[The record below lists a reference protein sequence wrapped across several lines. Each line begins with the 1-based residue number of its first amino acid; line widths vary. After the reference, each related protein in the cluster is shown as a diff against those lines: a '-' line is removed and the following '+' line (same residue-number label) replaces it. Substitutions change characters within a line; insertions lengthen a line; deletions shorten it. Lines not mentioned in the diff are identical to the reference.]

1 MDFSRSVAGTMRA
14 QRGQVASELLG
25 MLLIVATIIAAV
37 ITGLPGRIAG
47 GTLPAVCRITSQDCG
62 ANTATASA
70 GDADGDGVPDARDPV
85 PDAVDFDHDGLDDG
99 EEIALGTDPRNAD
112 SDNDGIKDGDEYHA
126 GTDPTKGVLPL

>member
-14 QRGQVASELLG
+14 HRGQVASELLG
-25 MLLIVATIIAAV
+25 ILLVVATIIAAV

-47 GTLPAVCRITSQDCG
+47 GTLHAVCRITSQDCG

-99 EEIALGTDPRNAD
+99 EEIALGTDPRNAE
-112 SDNDGIKDGDEYHA
+112 SDHDGVKDGDEYHA
-126 GTDPTKGVLPL
+126 